1 MASTCCQDL
10 STELAIACRRLPT
23 NRLLLLL
30 SLIQPT
36 SLQVELIQQTAPSF
50 QCTLSSV
57 TDQLGQYGP
66 PIASTT
72 GPMLAHTQQQFELE
86 EVEGHLM
93 SSHYPPS
100 SQSDEVTGVTSGSQ
114 DAGIHSVP
122 TKDEPV
128 PSATMT
134 EPVPSATMKPQPVPR
149 RTQPVPRAVGRDPT
163 STQGCGEGPSRTQCY
178 KEG

>member
-1 MASTCCQDL
+1 MATARCQDL
-10 STELAIACRRLPT
+10 STELAIPCRRLPT

-66 PIASTT
+66 PIASTA
-72 GPMLAHTQQQFELE
+72 GPMLAHTQQQCQPE

-93 SSHYPPS
+93 LGHYPPS

-128 PSATMT
+128 PSATVSVEPVPSATMT

-149 RTQPVPRAVGRDPT
+149 ARL
-163 STQGCGEGPSRTQCY
+163 
-178 KEG
+178 

>member
-72 GPMLAHTQQQFELE
+72 VPMLAHTQQQFELE

-114 DAGIHSVP
+114 DAGYTQYPQRMNQS
-122 TKDEPV
+122 PV
-128 PSATMT
+128 L
-134 EPVPSATMKPQPVPR
+134 Q
-149 RTQPVPRAVGRDPT
+149 
-163 STQGCGEGPSRTQCY
+163 
-178 KEG
+178 

>member
-1 MASTCCQDL
+1 MATTCCPDL
-10 STELAIACRRLPT
+10 STELAIPCRRLPA
-23 NRLLLLL
+23 NRLLNLLL

-72 GPMLAHTQQQFELE
+72 VPMLAHTQQQFELE

-114 DAGIHSVP
+114 DAGYTQYPQRMNQS
-122 TKDEPV
+122 PV
-128 PSATMT
+128 L
-134 EPVPSATMKPQPVPR
+134 Q
-149 RTQPVPRAVGRDPT
+149 
-163 STQGCGEGPSRTQCY
+163 
-178 KEG
+178 